1 MEKRSFFKR
10 NGKNISS
17 LESMPFFSCAAVLRS
32 RIENVRKKLCKKKET
47 TKAPA
52 HQPPRFSFPARRSPR
67 KAGAARQAYRPSKGE
82 RIRRGGAAPGTKWRR
97 RGPGSRQEE
106 EERNRSPLPT
116 GTGRRRALPP
126 TPTPPTTSRRHP
138 QQVISLPLP
147 LPLPPLLASVCGILR
162 RLPSY
167 RVWLRP
173 RAGG

>member
-10 NGKNISS
+10 NGKILAHSNQC
-17 LESMPFFSCAAVLRS
+17 LFFPAQLFSALALKTYG
-32 RIENVRKKLCKKKET
+32 KKLCKKKET

-147 LPLPPLLASVCGILR
+147 LPPLLASVCGILR